1 MTQQPQTPQ
10 LFKKVACFTDIHFG
24 LKSNS
29 NVHNQD
35 CEDFV
40 DWYIAKAQ
48 EDGCDT
54 GIFMGDWHHN
64 RNSLNITTMDY
75 SLRALEKLGKAFKQ
89 FFFFPGNHDLYY
101 KDKRD
106 IHSVEFGKYIPGIT
120 VVHEPT
126 TIGGVTLCPWLVG
139 EEWKSIGKKGGKYI
153 FGHFELPSFFMNA
166 MVQMPDHGEIQLD
179 AFQGYELGFSG
190 HFHKRQQKGNMHY
203 IGNAFPHN
211 YADAWDDDRGMMV
224 LEWGGK
230 PKYYSWDKQPTF
242 RTVKL
247 SQLIDEADTLILPKQ
262 HLRVSLDIDITYE
275 EASFIKEKFI
285 ADYDIRELTLI
296 TEKKETEI
304 NTNIDVQAF
313 ESVDQIVSSQIVNI
327 ESDTYNKNTLL
338 AIYNSL

>member
-1 MTQQPQTPQ
+1 MSN

-29 NVHNQD
+29 SVHNQD

-40 DWYIAKAQ
+40 DWYISKAK
-48 EDGCDT
+48 EEGCDT

-75 SLRALEKLGKAFKQ
+75 SLRALEKLGKAFDN
-89 FFFFPGNHDLYY
+89 FYFFPGNHDLYY

-106 IHSVEFGKYIPGIT
+106 IHSVEFGKYIPGVT
-120 VVHEPT
+120 VIHEPT
-126 TIGGVTLCPWLVG
+126 TIGNVTLCPWLVG
-139 EEWKSIGKKGGKYI
+139 DEWRSIGKKGGKYI

-179 AFQGYELGFSG
+179 SFQNYELGFSG
-190 HFHKRQQKGNMHY
+190 HFHKRQQQKNMIY

-211 YADAWDDDRGMMV
+211 YADAWDDERGMMT
-224 LEWGGK
+224 LEWGGQ
-230 PKYYSWDKQPTF
+230 PEYHTWPAQPTF
-242 RTVKL
+242 RTLKL
-247 SQLIDEADTLILPKQ
+247 SELIDGADAIIKPKQ
-262 HLRVSLDIDITYE
+262 HLRVALDIDISFE

-296 TEKKETEI
+296 AEKKEVEI
-304 NTNIDVQAF
+304 NTNIDIQSF
-313 ESVDQIVSSQIVNI
+313 ESVDQIVSSQIVSI
-327 ESDTYNKNTLL
+327 DSDTYDKNTLL